1 MTRHHIVPIVLA
13 VILAMASVRA
23 QKPEQTTPA
32 FEVASIK
39 PSTSVERLSGIQRQP
54 GGRVTI
60 TNMTLRTLITF
71 AYQITGYQLVGG
83 PSWADR
89 DGFDILAR
97 MNGNPTW
104 ATPGSGLPDAAQV
117 AMQSLLADRFKLKI
131 HREMRELD
139 VYGLVLAKPDTPGPA
154 LTPSTNDCKAL
165 ADQARQGKTPPA
177 RPAGAGP
184 TPCSILGGVGRIS
197 FDGFGMPQ
205 VANMLIG
212 QAGRI
217 VVDRTGLSGNWQ
229 FVLTFAPEGA
239 TDANAPSFFTA
250 LQEQLGLKLESTK
263 QPVDVLVI
271 DQVER
276 PTLD

>member
-1 MTRHHIVPIVLA
+1 MFRSHSRAVVIGVVLA
-13 VILAMASVRA
+13 ATSVRA
-23 QKPEQTTPA
+23 QSPDQRASA

-71 AYQITGYQLVGG
+71 AYKITGYQLLGG
-83 PSWADR
+83 PAWADR
-89 DGFDILAR
+89 DTFDILAR

-104 ATPGSGLPDAAQV
+104 GTPGSDFPDPAQE
-117 AMQSLLADRFKLKI
+117 AMQLLLADRFKLKT
-131 HREMRELD
+131 HRERREMD
-139 VYGLVLAKPDTPGPA
+139 VYALVLATPAAPGPG
-154 LTPSTNDCKAL
+154 LTPSKNDCKAL
-165 ADQARQGKTPPA
+165 AEQARQGKTPP
-177 RPAGAGP
+177 PAAGVGP
-184 TPCSILGGVGRIS
+184 TPCSILGTVGRIA

-205 VANMLIG
+205 IANMLIG

-229 FVLTFAPEGA
+229 FILTFAPEGV
-239 TDANAPSFFTA
+239 TDSNVPSLFTA
-250 LQEQLGLKLESTK
+250 LREQLGLKLESTRA
-263 QPVDVLVI
+263 PVDVLVI
-271 DQVER
+271 DSVER